1 MKSKKQLR
9 QEIISQRLQ
18 LSATEILEKSK
29 QIQKKICSHPTF
41 LNAPVIYIYIDY
53 RHEVSTRLIIE
64 TAWKWHQAH
73 PHGYKAD

>member
-29 QIQKKICSHPTF
+29 QIQKKD
-41 LNAPVIYIYIDY
+41 L
-53 RHEVSTRLIIE
+53 
-64 TAWKWHQAH
+64 
-73 PHGYKAD
+73 

>member
-29 QIQKKICSHPTF
+29 QIQQKVCHHPSF
-41 LNAPVIYIYIDY
+41 LNAPIVY
-53 RHEVSTRLIIE
+53 T
-64 TAWKWHQAH
+64 
-73 PHGYKAD
+73 

>member
-29 QIQKKICSHPTF
+29 QIQQKFCHHPSF
-41 LNAPVIYIYIDY
+41 LNAQIVYTYIDY

-64 TAWKWHQAH
+64 TAWKL
-73 PHGYKAD
+73 PGKRD